1 MLGVAREAGVVDAGD
16 VAAVGYA
23 VGYDS
28 ASQFSREYSRMFGA
42 PPGRDVSRL
51 RLVAPLERSAA

>member
-1 MLGVAREAGVVDAGD
+1 F
-16 VAAVGYA
+16 A

-42 PPGRDVSRL
+42 PPGRDVARL